1 MQNRQMTRERE
12 RGRAPR
18 QRDTVR
24 EQASFTTCAAERV
37 TIAESQREQDSEREC
52 RQVSFFQATL
62 TAHRPKT
69 TTAVTTTSELKN
81 WKNSVNV
88 NAFQTLTQC
97 RHEFAIVVV
106 VAFAAV
112 DVVVIVAA
120 VIIVVAVIA
129 ITCSHN
135 IPTTEEQQQ
144 QEQL

>member
-1 MQNRQMTRERE
+1 M
-12 RGRAPR
+12 
-18 QRDTVR
+18 
-24 EQASFTTCAAERV
+24 
-37 TIAESQREQDSEREC
+37 
-52 RQVSFFQATL
+52 SFFQATL